1 MKNEK
6 NKAKQYTSPLI
17 KKIIKSIPLKTRIFN
32 TLKMED
38 YKNWDN
44 GDYRGDIKKLIKST
58 SDILK
63 EVFEWV
69 DDGMPGKDDI
79 DLSRYEK

>member
-38 YKNWDN
+38 YDNWEN
-44 GDYRGDIKKLIKST
+44 GDYNGDSEKIDKINFRY
-58 SDILK
+58 
-63 EVFEWV
+63 FERS
-69 DDGMPGKDDI
+69 I
-79 DLSRYEK
+79 

>member
-1 MKNEK
+1 MK
-6 NKAKQYTSPLI
+6 
-17 KKIIKSIPLKTRIFN
+17 KKIPILEKIRKETPLKTRLFIS
-32 TLKMED
+32 LQMED

-69 DDGMPGKDDI
+69 DDGMAGKDDI
-79 DLSRYEK
+79 DLSCYNVKNKNNK

>member
-1 MKNEK
+1 MK
-6 NKAKQYTSPLI
+6 
-17 KKIIKSIPLKTRIFN
+17 KKIPILEKIRKETPLKTRLFIS
-32 TLKMED
+32 LQMED
-38 YKNWDN
+38 YDNWEN
-44 GDYRGDIKKLIKST
+44 GDYNGDRKRLLKLT

-69 DDGMPGKDDI
+69 DDGMPGKNDI

>member
-38 YKNWDN
+38 YDNWEN
-44 GDYRGDIKKLIKST
+44 GDYNGDSEKIIKLT
-58 SDILK
+58 EWILEDVYK
-63 EVFEWV
+63 WI
-69 DDGMPGKDDI
+69 DDGMPGKDD
-79 DLSRYEK
+79 

>member
-6 NKAKQYTSPLI
+6 NEAKQYTSPLI

-38 YKNWDN
+38 YDNWEN
-44 GDYRGDIKKLIKST
+44 GDYNGDSEKIDKINFRY
-58 SDILK
+58 
-63 EVFEWV
+63 FERS
-69 DDGMPGKDDI
+69 I
-79 DLSRYEK
+79 

>member
-1 MKNEK
+1 
-6 NKAKQYTSPLI
+6 
-17 KKIIKSIPLKTRIFN
+17 
-32 TLKMED
+32 ME
-38 YKNWDN
+38 
-44 GDYRGDIKKLIKST
+44 IVKKLIKSI

-79 DLSRYEK
+79 DLSRYEVKNKNNK